1 MTVVTPRVARSR
13 KAVRALL
20 TAATWLVLAAAV
32 LGAVYGAPGLLD
44 AILRFAEDVPARWE
58 ELTAVGPAL

>member
-20 TAATWLVLAAAV
+20 TAATWLVLAAAA
-32 LGAVYGAPGLLD
+32 LGAVHGAPGLLD
-44 AILRFAEDVPARWE
+44 AVFRLAEDVPARWE
-58 ELTAVGPAL
+58 ELTATDPVP

>member
-1 MTVVTPRVARSR
+1 MTVVTPRVARAR

-20 TAATWLVLAAAV
+20 TTATVLVLTAAA

-44 AILRFAEDVPARWE
+44 AILRLAESVPARWE
-58 ELTAVGPAL
+58 ELTVTTP

>member
-20 TAATWLVLAAAV
+20 TAATVLVLAAAA

-44 AILRFAEDVPARWE
+44 AIVRLAEDVPARWE
-58 ELTAVGPAL
+58 ELTASGSTP